1 MIMENNNDINMNDI
15 YECKVIKDYGCV
27 DGLCDSDRLVLLQ
40 LSWPSTFKDSYLL
53 YTKHYEDAFV
63 SCPCEEDF
71 DKNEFSTVLCRLY
84 LNYTPDYPRI
94 KCLNEKNDTIEELYM
109 EENYDIVEYEDTDK
123 EYMEQKKKDKQ
134 IFSDIYDNYM
144 ESIHTNYVLK

>member
-1 MIMENNNDINMNDI
+1 MIMENNNDITMNDI

-53 YTKHYEDAFV
+53 YTKYINNAFL

-71 DKNEFSTVLCRLY
+71 VENEFSTSLCRVD
-84 LNYTPDYPRI
+84 LNVTRYPRLR
-94 KCLNEKNDTIEELYM
+94 CLDKENDTIEDLYL
-109 EENYDIVEYEDTDK
+109 EQDYDIVEDENTDK
-123 EYMEQKKKDKQ
+123 EYIEQKKKDKQ